1 MNANWLQKYALNLGW
16 FLLILGG
23 ISLLDRGMWA
33 YAGMLMLSCGLL
45 NMVNTLRLLYLGKKT
60 WLLSPENMYW
70 LNLTGILLLALGHV
84 FTVKKGI
91 SWELLGF
98 LAVSAVFLFAAKSG
112 AGSLQQGSSKK
123 ASAKR

>member
-1 MNANWLQKYALNLGW
+1 VNANWLQKYALNLGW

-33 YAGMLMLSCGLL
+33 YAGMLMLSGGLL
-45 NMVNTLRLLYLGKKT
+45 NMVNALRLLYLGKKT

-70 LNLTGILLLALGHV
+70 LNLTGILLLSLGHV

-112 AGSLQQGSSKK
+112 AGSLQQGASKK

>member
-33 YAGMLMLSCGLL
+33 YAGMLMLSGGLL
-45 NMVNTLRLLYLGKKT
+45 NMVNALRLLYLGKKT

-70 LNLTGILLLALGHV
+70 LNLTGILLLSLGHV

-112 AGSLQQGSSKK
+112 AGSLQQGASKK

>member
-1 MNANWLQKYALNLGW
+1 
-16 FLLILGG
+16 
-23 ISLLDRGMWA
+23 MWA
-33 YAGMLMLSCGLL
+33 YAGMLMLSGGLL
-45 NMVNTLRLLYLGKKT
+45 NMVNALRLLYLGKKT

-70 LNLTGILLLALGHV
+70 LNLTGILLLSLGHV

-112 AGSLQQGSSKK
+112 AGSLQQGASKK